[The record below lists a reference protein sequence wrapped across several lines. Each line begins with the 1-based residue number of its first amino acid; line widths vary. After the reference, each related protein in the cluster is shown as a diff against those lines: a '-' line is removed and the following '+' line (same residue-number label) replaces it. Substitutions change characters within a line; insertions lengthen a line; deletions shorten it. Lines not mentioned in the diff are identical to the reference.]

1 MGNLEKNAENLIK
14 GIPEGLITKEASIAA
29 TRNNSAASGRGKQR
43 PGIKRKSLGQIIA
56 SGTEKAGMIGYVEN
70 PGKEAALAAVK
81 QNPGGTGDRPGRKDL
96 ADMIRHI
103 KNADKEVVLAA
114 VKQNP
119 GSTGDGPGGRD

>member
-1 MGNLEKNAENLIK
+1 MGNQEKNAENLIR
-14 GIPEGLITKEASIAA
+14 GIPGDLITKEASIAA
-29 TRNNSAASGRGKQR
+29 VRNNPAASGGGKQV
-43 PGIKRKSLGQIIA
+43 PEIKRKSLGQIIA
-56 SGTEKAGMIGYVEN
+56 SGTEKAG
-70 PGKEAALAAVK
+70 KEVVLAAVK
-81 QNPGGTGDRPGRKDL
+81 QNPGGTGDRPEKKDL

>member
-1 MGNLEKNAENLIK
+1 MGNQEKNAENLIK

-29 TRNNSAASGRGKQR
+29 TRNNSATSGRGKQR

-81 QNPGGTGDRPGRKDL
+81 QNPGNTG
-96 ADMIRHI
+96 
-103 KNADKEVVLAA
+103 N
-114 VKQNP
+114 
-119 GSTGDGPGGRD
+119 GPGGRD